1 MSRKKLT
8 ISVQKYVEEHH
19 KTLLMRRKMMRR
31 KQLTS
36 TTSFAGT
43 PDKSTVVSKKFQP
56 EPWFE
61 VTISASLLADD
72 GDSPLTI

>member
-1 MSRKKLT
+1 MY
-8 ISVQKYVEEHH
+8 Q
-19 KTLLMRRKMMRR
+19 

-43 PDKSTVVSKKFQP
+43 PDKSTVVSKKFHP
-56 EPWFE
+56 EPLFV

-72 GDSPLTI
+72 GGSPLTI